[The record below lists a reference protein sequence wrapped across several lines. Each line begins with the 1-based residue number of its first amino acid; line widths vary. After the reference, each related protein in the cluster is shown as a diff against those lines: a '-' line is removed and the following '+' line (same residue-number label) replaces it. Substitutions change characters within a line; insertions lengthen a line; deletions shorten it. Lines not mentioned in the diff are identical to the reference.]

1 MSFNLDEFTYI
12 VSIVGDAV
20 SMLDDSKV
28 SVATT
33 VESNEDDPD
42 ESWIVLNLSFP
53 LKNGSVEMSIGDD
66 CGVAKY
72 YNEAGTLLLKEIEFD
87 DVNVKEMTGSFNLAF
102 KGMIAA
108 DKQNKQAKSTPNVL
122 SGDSEM
128 NKLRAQLSGIN

>member
-1 MSFNLDEFTYI
+1 MSFNLDQFTYI

-20 SMLDDSKV
+20 SMLDDAKV
-28 SVATT
+28 SVATA

-53 LKNGSVEMSIGDD
+53 LKNGFTEMLIGNDS
-66 CGVAKY
+66 GIAKY
-72 YNEAGTLLLKEIEFD
+72 YNGAGNLLKEINFD
-87 DVNVKEMTGSFNLAF
+87 DTFVKEMNGSFNLAF

-108 DKQNKQAKSTPNVL
+108 DKQNKQTQSTSTVS